1 MRRETA
7 ATSKKS
13 LVGWMCIVLSWVAC
27 SADES
32 GAADNPIGS
41 AGVTAGGTGGIGAA
55 GQAGVSAN
63 PMGGGAGGMTAGV
76 GGVGG
81 MSPGGRGGV
90 GAGGAAGIGGQSGGD
105 GGTMAPGGTGGAGGD
120 IGGAGGAGGDPQMS
134 SGCGMSPPSSDTSI
148 EVGSQ
153 TGTYIL
159 DLPADYDTTRA
170 YPLLFAW
177 HGANV
182 SNTNFHNYLNLKDA
196 AGDEAIIVTPEC
208 LDGGSSWPT
217 TMDYFDTML
226 EHFKASYCIDTSR
239 VFTTGHSM
247 GGFWTGRLGCE
258 RGDVLRGNA
267 VLAASH
273 PSGSCAGDGT
283 MAAMFS
289 VGDSDFVV
297 ANPEGEEEY
306 WAEANG
312 CDFTMSTPVA
322 AAPDCVEYSG
332 CAADAPVRTCS
343 FSGGH
348 EIPSWTAAAVW
359 DFFKNL

>member
-1 MRRETA
+1 MTMRSNYFSLTA
-7 ATSKKS
+7 
-13 LVGWMCIVLSWVAC
+13 VLLLVAC
-27 SADES
+27 GPDDS
-32 GAADNPIGS
+32 GSSNNPVGN
-41 AGVTAGGTGGIGAA
+41 GGTMSGGGGGVGAA
-55 GQAGVSAN
+55 GQAGAN
-63 PMGGGAGGMTAGV
+63 PTSGGAGGMTTVAGSGAVGGMLPAGSGGV

-81 MSPGGRGGV
+81 V
-90 GAGGAAGIGGQSGGD
+90 GGAAGVSGQSGGA
-105 GGTMAPGGTGGAGGD
+105 GGVGGMMASGGAGGM
-120 IGGAGGAGGDPQMS
+120 GGAGGSGNPQMS
-134 SGCGMSPPSSDTSI
+134 SGCGTSPPSSDTSI

-159 DLPADYDTTRA
+159 DLPADYDNTRA

-182 SNTNFHNYLNLKDA
+182 SNTNFHDYLNFKSA
-196 AGDEAIIVTPEC
+196 VGNEAIVVTPEC

-226 EHFKASYCIDTSR
+226 EHFKASYCIDASR
-239 VFTTGHSM
+239 VFTAGHSM

-273 PSGSCAGDGT
+273 PTGSCTGDGT

-297 ANPEGEEEY
+297 PSPEAEEQY
-306 WAEANG
+306 WAGTNG
-312 CDFTMSTPVA
+312 CDATMSTPVA
-322 AAPDCVEYSG
+322 AAPDCVEYGG
-332 CAADAPVRTCS
+332 CAAGAPVRTCS

-348 EIPSWTAAAVW
+348 EIPPWTAAAVW
-359 DFFKNL
+359 DFFGKL

>member
-1 MRRETA
+1 MA
-7 ATSKKS
+7 A
-13 LVGWMCIVLSWVAC
+13 VA
-27 SADES
+27 
-32 GAADNPIGS
+32 
-41 AGVTAGGTGGIGAA
+41 GIG
-55 GQAGVSAN
+55 GV
-63 PMGGGAGGMTAGV
+63 GGMLPAGSGGV

-81 MSPGGRGGV
+81 AGV
-90 GAGGAAGIGGQSGGD
+90 GGQSGVA
-105 GGTMAPGGTGGAGGD
+105 GTMATGGMGGVGGGTGGTGGT
-120 IGGAGGAGGDPQMS
+120 GGAGGDPQMS
-134 SGCGMSPPSSDTSI
+134 SGCGTSPPSTDTSI
-148 EVGSQ
+148 EVDSQ
-153 TGTYIL
+153 MGAYIL
-159 DLPADYDTTRA
+159 DLPADYDNTRA

-182 SNTNFHNYLNLKDA
+182 SNTNFHDYLNFKSA
-196 AGDEAIIVTPEC
+196 VGNEAIIVTPEC

-217 TMDYFDTML
+217 TMDYFDAML
-226 EHFKASYCIDTSR
+226 EHFKSSYCIDASR
-239 VFTTGHSM
+239 VFTAGHSM

-273 PSGSCAGDGT
+273 PTGACAGDGT

-297 ANPEGEEEY
+297 ANPESEEEY
-306 WAEANG
+306 WAGTNG
-312 CDFTMSTPVA
+312 CDATMSTPVA